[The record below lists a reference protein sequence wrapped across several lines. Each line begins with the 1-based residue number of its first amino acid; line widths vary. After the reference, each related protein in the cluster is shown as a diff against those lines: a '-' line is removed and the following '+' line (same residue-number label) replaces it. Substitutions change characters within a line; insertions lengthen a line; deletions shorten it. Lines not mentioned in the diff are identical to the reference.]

1 MGKKIKITINGET
14 VEIVKGTS
22 ILEAANQAGV
32 IIPTLCYHK
41 DLCVAGNCRVCV
53 VEIAGQK
60 RLAPACATPCD
71 EGMDVLTN
79 TLKVRNSRKH
89 IIELLLSEHNADCTN
104 CYKNGGCE
112 LQKLASEYKIMN
124 QDFIHLVPF
133 RNYTIDMFSPSIIK
147 DDSKCIRCQRCVRT
161 CAELQGVNALTMSY
175 KGEHAKITTFFEKVL
190 LSEHNADC
198 TNCYKNGGCEL
209 QKLASEYKIMN
220 QDFIHLV
227 PFRNYTIDMFS
238 PSIIKDDSK
247 CIRCQRCVRT
257 CAELQGVNALTMS
270 YKGEH
275 AKITTFFEKAMN
287 DVVCT
292 NCGQC
297 INHCPTGALVE
308 KNYIE
313 EVWNAISDK
322 TKYVVVQTAPAVR
335 VGLGEELGF
344 EPGERV
350 TGKMVAALKRL
361 GFDAVMDTDF
371 TADLTIMEE
380 GTELLTRLKGA
391 LVDKNP
397 DIKLP
402 MATSCSPGWIKF
414 IEHMYPSLLDHLS
427 SCKSPQ
433 QMFGALV
440 KTYYAKARNIDPEK
454 IVSVSIMPCTAKKF
468 EAARPEMHDS
478 GYRDVDYVL
487 TTRELAIMIKQA
499 GIDFMKLKDAHY
511 DRLMGESTGAGVI
524 FGATGGVMEAALRTA
539 YELVTGREVPF
550 EDLKILPVR
559 GMEGIKEASI
569 KIENP
574 LEKWSF
580 LDGVELNCAIAHGLV
595 NAKKVMDSIVAGTSH
610 YHFIEFMACPGG
622 CLGGG
627 GQPIPTNPEIRA
639 KRTAAIYAEDEG
651 MPMRKSHLNPEITK
665 IYKDFLIA
673 PLGEKSHKLLHT
685 KYTPRK
691 RY

>member
-1 MGKKIKITINGET
+1 MGNKLKITINGET
-14 VEIVKGTS
+14 VEVEKGTS
-22 ILEAANQAGV
+22 ILDAAKQVGV

-60 RLAPACATPCD
+60 RLAAACATPCE

-79 TLKVRNSRKH
+79 THKVRNSRKH
-89 IIELLLSEHNADCTN
+89 IIELLLSEHNADCTS
-104 CYKNGGCE
+104 CYKNGNCE
-112 LQKLASEYKIMN
+112 LQLLASEYKIMN

-133 RNYTIDMFSPSIIK
+133 RNYTVDMFSPSIIK

-161 CAELQGVNALTMSY
+161 CAELQSVNALTMSY
-175 KGEHAKITTFFEKVL
+175 KGEHAKITTFFEK
-190 LSEHNADC
+190 S
-198 TNCYKNGGCEL
+198 
-209 QKLASEYKIMN
+209 
-220 QDFIHLV
+220 
-227 PFRNYTIDMFS
+227 
-238 PSIIKDDSK
+238 
-247 CIRCQRCVRT
+247 
-257 CAELQGVNALTMS
+257 
-270 YKGEH
+270 
-275 AKITTFFEKAMN
+275 MN

-313 EVWNAISDK
+313 EVWSAIADK
-322 TKYVVVQTAPAVR
+322 NKYVVVQTAPAVR

-344 EPGERV
+344 DPGERV

-414 IEHMYPSLLDHLS
+414 IEHMYPDYLGNLS
-427 SCKSPQ
+427 TCKSPQ

-440 KTYYAKARNIDPEK
+440 KTYYAKARKIEPDK

-468 EAARPEMHDS
+468 EASRPEMHDS

-499 GIDFMKLKDAHY
+499 GIDFMKLNDMHY

-550 EDLKILPVR
+550 ENLNINPVR
-559 GMEGIKEASI
+559 GMEGVKEASV
-569 KIENP
+569 KIEKP
-574 LEKWSF
+574 LSEWSF
-580 LDGVELNCAIAHGLV
+580 LEGVELRCAVAHGLV
-595 NAKKVMDSIVAGTSH
+595 NAKKVMDAIKSGKAN

-627 GQPIPTNPEIRA
+627 GQPIPTSPEIR
-639 KRTAAIYAEDEG
+639 KRRAEAIYAEDAG
-651 MPMRKSHLNPEITK
+651 MPLRKSHQNPEVVK
-665 IYKDFLIA
+665 IYKDFLGK
-673 PLGEKSHKLLHT
+673 PLGEKSHHLLHT
-685 KYTPRK
+685 KYVPRK

>member
-1 MGKKIKITINGET
+1 MGNKLKITINGET
-14 VEIVKGTS
+14 VEIEKGTS
-22 ILEAANQAGV
+22 ILDAAKQVGV

-60 RLAPACATPCD
+60 RLAAACATPCE

-79 TLKVRNSRKH
+79 THKVRNSRKH
-89 IIELLLSEHNADCTN
+89 IIELLLSEHNAECTS
-104 CYKNGGCE
+104 CYKNGNCE
-112 LQKLASEYKIMN
+112 LQLLASEYKIMN

-133 RNYTIDMFSPSIIK
+133 RNYTVDMFSPSIIK

-161 CAELQGVNALTMSY
+161 CAELQSVNALTMSY
-175 KGEHAKITTFFEKVL
+175 KGEHAKITTFFEK
-190 LSEHNADC
+190 S
-198 TNCYKNGGCEL
+198 
-209 QKLASEYKIMN
+209 
-220 QDFIHLV
+220 
-227 PFRNYTIDMFS
+227 
-238 PSIIKDDSK
+238 
-247 CIRCQRCVRT
+247 
-257 CAELQGVNALTMS
+257 
-270 YKGEH
+270 
-275 AKITTFFEKAMN
+275 MN

-313 EVWNAISDK
+313 EVWNAIADK
-322 TKYVVVQTAPAVR
+322 NKYVVVQTAPAVR

-344 EPGERV
+344 DPGERV

-414 IEHMYPSLLDHLS
+414 IEHMYPEYLGNLS
-427 SCKSPQ
+427 TCKSPQ

-440 KTYYAKARNIDPEK
+440 KTYYAKARKIDPDK

-468 EAARPEMHDS
+468 EANRPEMHDS

-499 GIDFMKLKDAHY
+499 GIDFLKLNDMHF

-550 EDLKILPVR
+550 ENLNINPVR
-559 GMEGIKEASI
+559 GMDGVKEASV
-569 KIENP
+569 KIEKP
-574 LEKWSF
+574 LPEWSF
-580 LDGVELNCAIAHGLV
+580 LEGVELKCAVAHGLV
-595 NAKKVMDSIVAGTSH
+595 NAKKVMDSIKSGKAN

-627 GQPIPTNPEIRA
+627 GQPIPTSPEIR
-639 KRTAAIYAEDEG
+639 KRRAEAIYAEDAG
-651 MPMRKSHLNPEITK
+651 MPLRKSHQNPEIVK
-665 IYKDFLIA
+665 IYKDFLGK
-673 PLGEKSHKLLHT
+673 PLGEKSHHLLHT
-685 KYTPRK
+685 KYVPRK
-691 RY
+691 RF